1 MKEQEGEFKQ
11 YQKDIGY
18 AETHHEEL
26 LNQYPE
32 QWVAILNEKVVG
44 GGSDVYQLIDELREK
59 GIPTERV
66 VLRHLTREEELLI
79 L

>member
-1 MKEQEGEFKQ
+1 MKDQQGEFKQ
-11 YQKDIGY
+11 YQKDVRY

-26 LNQYPE
+26 LNQHPE

-44 GGSDVYQLIDELREK
+44 AGSDVYQLIDELREK